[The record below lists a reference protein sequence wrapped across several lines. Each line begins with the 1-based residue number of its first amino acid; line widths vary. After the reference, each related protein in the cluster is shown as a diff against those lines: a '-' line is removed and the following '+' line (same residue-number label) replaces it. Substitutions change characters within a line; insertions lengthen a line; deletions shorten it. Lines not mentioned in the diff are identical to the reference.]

1 LTGLSRDRRDLSGGA
16 SYVVRPQMAVFGSL
30 GRTIATS
37 DANGAGTTVG
47 GGVAFLFGPSA
58 ITRHK

>member
-1 LTGLSRDRRDLSGGA
+1 
-16 SYVVRPQMAVFGSL
+16 MAVFGLL

-37 DANGAGTTVG
+37 DANGAGTTIS

-58 ITRHK
+58 IKRKK